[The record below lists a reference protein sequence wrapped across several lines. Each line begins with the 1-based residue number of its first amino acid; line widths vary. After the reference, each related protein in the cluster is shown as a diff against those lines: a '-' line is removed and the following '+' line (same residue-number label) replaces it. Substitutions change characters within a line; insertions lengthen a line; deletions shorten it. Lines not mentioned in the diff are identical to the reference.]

1 MVSTAVVTVAP
12 VSLAGQRSPC
22 FVYVRVFT
30 IYVLRKGGGGWG
42 ERPMKKQ
49 DISTVCTFISPN
61 RLLVW

>member
-49 DISTVCTFISPN
+49 DIPTVCT
-61 RLLVW
+61 